1 MIKKLIHQEDITIV
15 NVFAPNIRAPKYVR
29 QILTDL
35 KEEIDGN
42 KIIVGAPKPHLR

>member
-15 NVFAPNIRAPKYVR
+15 NVFAPNIRAPKYIR
-29 QILTDL
+29 QRLTDL

-42 KIIVGAPKPHLR
+42 KIIVGALKPHLQ